1 MTFQLSE
8 PILVVGL
15 GGVGIKLAT
24 KAKELLKSDCLLISN
39 DQKDLDFDCK
49 SIKISTKSVLNPS
62 VQLIRGSAYADS
74 ENIKEEISKYSTVII
89 LANLA
94 GRAGTA
100 LAPVVSNLCKES
112 NKNVLSFAIMPFKFE
127 KDRIFQSGISLKRLR
142 EYSGCTIVLDNDA
155 LLDSNPDLS
164 PKACHNIS
172 NEAIWNVI
180 GSLATTS
187 IPEDTNILSTGKDVQ
202 NVEDS
207 LKDSLRM
214 LYEDAP
220 PSSVKRSILYIL
232 GGDNVPVGVL
242 NSVTN
247 ITSSV
252 FNQENTTVSQSI
264 SSGQKSKVIMLS
276 SVQGE
281 THFDKYDPLGIIPQE
296 KTLDWEQPECSI
308 NCEFELYQ
316 LE

>member
-1 MTFQLSE
+1 MNFQISE
-8 PILVVGL
+8 PILIVGL
-15 GGVGIKLAT
+15 GGVGTKIAT

-39 DQKDLDFDCK
+39 DQKDLDSDNK
-49 SIKISTKSVLNPS
+49 SIKISTKSVVNPS
-62 VQLIRGSAYADS
+62 VQLIRGSAYENS
-74 ENIKEEISKYSTVII
+74 ENIKNEISNYSTVVL

-94 GRAGTA
+94 GKAGAA
-100 LAPVVSNLCKES
+100 LAPVVSELCKED
-112 NKNVLSFAIMPFKFE
+112 NKNVISLAIMPFKFE

-142 EYSGCTIVLDNDA
+142 ENSGCTIVLDNDA

-164 PKACHNIS
+164 PSACHDIS

-180 GSLATTS
+180 GSLGTTS
-187 IPEDTNILSTGKDVQ
+187 IPEETNILSTSKDVT

-232 GGDNVPVGVL
+232 GGDKIPVGVL

-247 ITSSV
+247 IASNV
-252 FNQENTTVSQSI
+252 FNQENTTVSPSI
-264 SSGQKSKVIMLS
+264 GTAEKSKVIMLS

-281 THFDKYDPLGIIPQE
+281 THFDNYDPLSIIPQE
-296 KTLDWEQPECSI
+296 KTLDWEQPESSI
-308 NCEFELYQ
+308 DCEFELYQ

>member
-1 MTFQLSE
+1 MNFQLSE

-15 GGVGIKLAT
+15 GGAGAKLAT

-39 DQKDLDFDCK
+39 DQKDLDSDCK
-49 SIKISTKSVLNPS
+49 SIKISTKSVVNPS
-62 VQLIRGSAYADS
+62 VKLIRGSAYEES
-74 ENIKEEISKYSTVII
+74 ENIKNEISNYSTVII
-89 LANLA
+89 LSNLA
-94 GRAGTA
+94 GKAGAA
-100 LAPVVSNLCKES
+100 LAPVVSHFCKEN

-164 PKACHNIS
+164 PTDCHNIS

-180 GSLATTS
+180 SSLGTTS
-187 IPEDTNILSTGKDVQ
+187 IPEETNILSTSKDVSHI
-202 NVEDS
+202 EDS
-207 LKDSLRM
+207 FKDSLRM

-220 PSSVKRSILYIL
+220 PNSVKRSILYIL
-232 GGDNVPVGVL
+232 GGENIPVGIL

-247 ITSSV
+247 IASSV
-252 FNQENTTVSQSI
+252 FNQENTSVSPSI
-264 SSGQKSKVIMLS
+264 GTAEKSKVIMLS
-276 SVQGE
+276 SIQGE
-281 THFDKYDPLGIIPQE
+281 THFDKYDPLGVISQE
-296 KTLDWEQPECSI
+296 KTLDWEQPESSI
-308 NCEFELYQ
+308 DCELELYQ

>member
-1 MTFQLSE
+1 MNFQLSE
-8 PILVVGL
+8 PILIVGL
-15 GGVGIKLAT
+15 GGVGTKLAT
-24 KAKELLKSDCLLISN
+24 KAKELLKTDCLLISN
-39 DQKDLDFDCK
+39 DQKDLDSDCK
-49 SIKISTKSVLNPS
+49 SIKISTQSVVNPS

-74 ENIKEEISKYSTVII
+74 ENIKKEISKYSTVII

-164 PKACHNIS
+164 PIACHNIS

-232 GGDNVPVGVL
+232 GGDNIPVGIL

-252 FNQENTTVSQSI
+252 FNQENTSVSQSI
-264 SSGQKSKVIMLS
+264 GSGQKSKVIMLS

>member
-1 MTFQLSE
+1 MNFQLSE
-8 PILVVGL
+8 PILIVGL
-15 GGVGIKLAT
+15 GGVGTKLAT
-24 KAKELLKSDCLLISN
+24 KAKELLKTDCLLISN
-39 DQKDLDFDCK
+39 DQKDLDSDCK
-49 SIKISTKSVLNPS
+49 SIKISTQSVVNPS

-74 ENIKEEISKYSTVII
+74 ENIKKEISKYSTVII

-164 PKACHNIS
+164 PIACHNIS

-187 IPEDTNILSTGKDVQ
+187 IPEDTNILSTGKNVQ